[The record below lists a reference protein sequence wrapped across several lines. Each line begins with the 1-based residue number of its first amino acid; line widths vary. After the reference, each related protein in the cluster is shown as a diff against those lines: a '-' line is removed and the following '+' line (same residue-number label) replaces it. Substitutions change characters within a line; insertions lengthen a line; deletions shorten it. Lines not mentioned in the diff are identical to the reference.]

1 MLFVGKEAAL
11 LSSRAFRA
19 KKVSSRHISA
29 GLEAP
34 SHRISHPTGRVK
46 CPPGAETTTVHG
58 EPCAGH
64 PEEPGGDLLP
74 LQLQHG
80 MDRGGESRQT
90 AEKCINFKLC

>member
-19 KKVSSRHISA
+19 KKGSSSHVSA

-34 SHRISHPTGRVK
+34 SRRISHPTGRVR
-46 CPPGAETTTVHG
+46 CPPRAETTTVHG

-64 PEEPGGDLLP
+64 PEEPGGDLVP
-74 LQLQHG
+74 LQLRHG
-80 MDRGGESRQT
+80 AGRRKPTDGREMH
-90 AEKCINFKLC
+90 